1 MISISKRITAAV
13 LAATVAAGSLLP
25 LATSAQAAD
34 YRHRDG
40 GYSHRDRGDWEGPR
54 YGHRQHH
61 RSRHHFRHH
70 DRHDYH
76 DRRRDRRAA
85 RGLAIGLGVLAIGAI
100 IAGSQ
105 HNRHG
110 GYYD

>member
-1 MISISKRITAAV
+1 MTTISKRITAAV

-34 YRHRDG
+34 YRSHDG

-54 YGHRQHH
+54 YGHRKHH
-61 RSRHHFRHH
+61 RPRHH
-70 DRHDYH
+70 DRHH
-76 DRRRDRRAA
+76 DHHDRRAA
-85 RGLAIGLGVLAIGAI
+85 RGAAIGLGALAIGAI

-105 HNRHG
+105 HNRHHG
-110 GYYD
+110 GYHD